1 MTVQR
6 PPDSFPRTALRIILA
21 LIFLAALAIRLYDL
35 DDPPLD
41 FHPAR
46 QIHSALIARGFFAH
60 LEPDLPDFERDRSM
74 ALGNSEIWIEP
85 PVMETLTA
93 AVYYLIGNDPL
104 WVARIYAIVFWLAGG
119 VAVFLLSRQMTDSSG
134 ALLALLFYL
143 LLPYGIIAS
152 RSFQPDPLMV
162 SLLCFS
168 AWALLRWAQKS
179 TWHSAI
185 LAGILSGLCILV
197 KQVAVF
203 MVLGAIC
210 AIVLASGRLKEIFK
224 DKQTWLVGALALT
237 PILAYNIYGIFIAG
251 FLAGQYNLRFFPS
264 LLINPAFYVQW
275 ATLID
280 HVVTLPAFL
289 LALLGVLLIEKRGER
304 YLMFG
309 LGAGYIL
316 YAMVFAYHASTHDYY
331 HLPLIP
337 LVAMGISPAVLLVIR
352 KARQLHRGW
361 LPTILISAIVVAG
374 CAFSLW
380 QARAELKR
388 MDYRQEPQRWRSLAE
403 KMGWME
409 AAPIGLFNDYGARL
423 LYWGYIV
430 PEAYPSRGDLKLSQ
444 LAGRTPSSEDIAS
457 RIAGKN
463 YFIVTDFDEFEHQ
476 PELRQFL
483 YDNYPVFQQGDGYLI
498 FDLRHPKE
506 H

>member
-1 MTVQR
+1 MT
-6 PPDSFPRTALRIILA
+6 LA

-60 LEPDLPDFERDRSM
+60 LERGLPDFERDRAM

-85 PVMETLTA
+85 PIMETLTA
-93 AVYYLIGNDPL
+93 AVYYLIGDDPL

-119 VAVFLLSRQMTDSSG
+119 AAVFLLCRQTTNSSG

-168 AWALLRWAQKS
+168 AWALSRWSQKS
-179 TWHSAI
+179 TWRSAI

-210 AIVLASGRLKEIFK
+210 AVVLASGGPRKILK
-224 DKQTWLVGALALT
+224 DKQTWLIGILT
-237 PILAYNIYGIFIAG
+237 LMPILVYNIYGILIAG

-275 ATLID
+275 ITLID
-280 HVVTLPAFL
+280 QVVTLPAFL
-289 LALLGVLLIEKRGER
+289 LAVLGILLIEKRSER
-304 YLMFG
+304 YLLFG
-309 LGAGYIL
+309 LGAGYTL

-337 LVAMGISPAVLLVIR
+337 LTAMGISPAVLLVIQ
-352 KARQLHRGW
+352 KARQLHRGR
-361 LPTILISAIVVAG
+361 LPTVLISAVVVLG
-374 CAFSLW
+374 CMFSLW

-388 MDYRQEPQRWRSLAE
+388 TDYRQEPQRWRLLAE

-444 LAGRTPSSEDIAS
+444 LAGRTLSPEDIAS

-483 YDNYPVFQQGDGYLI
+483 YDNYPVFQQDDGYLI
-498 FDLRHPKE
+498 FDLRHPKD